1 MLTVCTL
8 SFNGPPSVHDFALR
22 NTNRRSRLQ
31 TAPLRLLPAV
41 VMALLVGCSAAP
53 LPALKPPAPQTWRNG
68 AVTQQD
74 PAQPDLHSWWLAF
87 NDPALNDLVQRALA
101 NNLDVAVARERMLAV
116 RTLYRHSN
124 DKYLPSLKG
133 DTNQVIEPDASAS
146 YFIAGFDALWEIPF
160 FGALKS
166 NHRLATGQLDSAQA
180 QLQSTDVTLVAEVAR
195 CWIELRSAQ
204 EQVRLLAAV
213 RDADREKL
221 QLLQVRA
228 NLKLISPT
236 DVATSEAELARAEV
250 ALAGPERVI
259 NANAQQLA
267 VLTGQPEPDPSW
279 LVGGTQPQLGNWQ
292 LTSAPADMLRTR
304 PEIAS
309 AEADVLRAAGEAGL
323 SRADIFPHIGLGSS
337 LDWSLNIAHNHHIRS
352 SEGIFSVGPVI
363 DMPLFEWGSRVALEH
378 SKNHELTAAVY
389 AYRQA
394 VLQGVA
400 EAETAMGDLQILH
413 DREAAAQQVTQ
424 SLHGNTL
431 ALQKRSTLGLSST
444 LDVQD
449 ALIQQQ
455 QAQLELVSTRTER
468 DLAYVS
474 LYKALGGAPVQTP
487 DVSADYD
494 APRLNARNNVKQSVD

>member
-1 MLTVCTL
+1 MLTVCTH
-8 SFNGPPSVHDFALR
+8 SFNGPPSVHDFVLR
-22 NTNRRSRLQ
+22 NPNHKGRLQ
-31 TAPLRLLPAV
+31 TACLRLLPALV
-41 VMALLVGCSAAP
+41 IALLVGCSAAP
-53 LPALKPPAPQTWRNG
+53 LPELKPPAPQRWRNG
-68 AVTQQD
+68 SVASQD

-87 NDPALNDLVQRALA
+87 NDPVLNDLIKRALV
-101 NNLDVAVARERMLAV
+101 NNLDVAAASERMLAV

-146 YFIAGFDALWEIPF
+146 YFVAGFDALWEIPF

-166 NHRLATGQLDSAQA
+166 NRRLSTGQLDSAQA
-180 QLQSTDVTLVAEVAR
+180 QLQSTYVTLVAEVAR

-204 EQVRLLAAV
+204 EQAQLLTTV

-221 QLLQVRA
+221 HLLHVRA
-228 NLKLISPT
+228 NLKLISPI
-236 DVATSEAELARAEV
+236 DVAASEAELARAEV
-250 ALAGPERVI
+250 ALADPERVI

-267 VLTGQPEPDPSW
+267 ILLGQPEPDPSW
-279 LVGGTQPQLGNWQ
+279 LVSGAQPQLGNWQ

-337 LDWSLNIAHNHHIRS
+337 LDWSLNIAHNHRIRS
-352 SEGIFSVGPVI
+352 SEGIFSVGPVV
-363 DMPLFEWGSRVALEH
+363 DMPLFEWGSRVAQEH
-378 SKNHELTAAVY
+378 SKNHELKAAVY

-424 SLHGNTL
+424 SLDGNTL
-431 ALQKRSTLGLSST
+431 ALQERRKLGLSST

-455 QAQLELVSTRTER
+455 QAQLQLVAARTER

-474 LYKALGGAPVQTP
+474 LYKALGGAPIHPLDAAT
-487 DVSADYD
+487 DYD
-494 APRLNARNNVKQSVD
+494 APALNARNNVKKSVD

>member
-1 MLTVCTL
+1 
-8 SFNGPPSVHDFALR
+8 
-22 NTNRRSRLQ
+22 
-31 TAPLRLLPAV
+31 
-41 VMALLVGCSAAP
+41 MALLVGCSAAP
-53 LPALKPPAPQTWRNG
+53 LPELKPPAPQTWRNG
-68 AVTQQD
+68 ATAPQD
-74 PAQPDLHSWWLAF
+74 PALPDLHSWWFAF
-87 NDPALNDLVQRALA
+87 NDPALNDLVRQALA
-101 NNLDVAVARERMLAV
+101 NNQDVAAASERLLAV

-124 DKYLPSLKG
+124 DKYLPNVKG

-166 NHRLATGQLDSAQA
+166 NRRLATGELDAAQA
-180 QLQSTDVTLVAEVAR
+180 QLQSADVTLVAEVAR

-204 EQVRLLAAV
+204 EQARLLAAI

-228 NLKLISPT
+228 NLKLVSPT
-236 DVATSEAELARAEV
+236 DVSAGEAEV
-250 ALAGPERVI
+250 ARADAALADPERVI

-267 VLTGQPEPDPSW
+267 VLVGQPEPDPAW
-279 LVGGTQPQLGNWQ
+279 LVPGEQPELGNWQ

-363 DMPLFEWGSRVALEH
+363 DMPLFDWGSRVAQEH
-378 SKNHELTAAVY
+378 AKNHELKAAVY

-400 EAETAMGDLQILH
+400 EAETAMGDLQLLH
-413 DREAAAQQVTQ
+413 EREAADIQAAQ
-424 SLHGNTL
+424 SLDGNTL
-431 ALQKRSTLGLSST
+431 ALQERRKLGLSST
-444 LDVQD
+444 LDIQE

-455 QAQLELVSTRTER
+455 QAQLELVSARTER

-474 LYKALGGAPVQTP
+474 LYKALGGAPVPPP

-494 APRLNARNNVKQSVD
+494 APALNARNNVKKSVD

>member
-8 SFNGPPSVHDFALR
+8 TFNGLPSVHDSVLR
-22 NTNRRSRLQ
+22 NTIRLGRLPT
-31 TAPLRLLPAV
+31 TALRLLPALV
-41 VMALLVGCSAAP
+41 LTLLAGCSAAP
-53 LPALKPPAPQTWRNG
+53 LPDLKPPAPQTWRHG
-68 AVTQQD
+68 AATSQD

-87 NDPALNDLVQRALA
+87 NDPTLNDLVQRALA
-101 NNLDVAVARERMLAV
+101 NNLDVAAASERMLAV

-146 YFIAGFDALWEIPF
+146 YFVAGFDATWEIPF

-166 NHRLATGQLDSAQA
+166 NRRLAAGELNSGQA
-180 QLQSTDVTLVAEVAR
+180 QLQSTYVTLVAEVAR

-204 EQVRLLAAV
+204 EQTRVLMAV

-236 DVATSEAELARAEV
+236 DVAAGEAELARAEV
-250 ALAGPERVI
+250 ALADPERVI
-259 NANAQQLA
+259 NTNAQQLA
-267 VLTGQPEPDPSW
+267 VLVGQAEPDPAW
-279 LVGGTQPQLGNWQ
+279 LESGTQPQLGSWQ

-337 LDWSLNIAHNHHIRS
+337 LDWSLNIAHNHRIRS

-363 DMPLFEWGSRVALEH
+363 DVPLFDWGSRVAQEH
-378 SKNHELTAAVY
+378 SKNHELKAAVY
-389 AYRQA
+389 TYRQA

-424 SLHGNTL
+424 SLDNNTL
-431 ALQKRSTLGLSST
+431 ALQKRNKLGLSST

-487 DVSADYD
+487 DVSADYN
-494 APRLNARNNVKQSVD
+494 APALNARNNVKKSVD